1 MDEAGAATI
10 INVKPNS
17 IVIRRKK
24 KWDNWKEKEVVL
36 KQKYEEAAKLRDEE
50 RQVDETLAKELTDW
64 NTKLDVTEIG
74 VGGITEI
81 VSMMTG
87 IPIKY
92 QLKKVNV
99 Y

>member
-1 MDEAGAATI
+1 LE
-10 INVKPNS
+10 K
-17 IVIRRKK
+17 
-24 KWDNWKEKEVVL
+24 KEVVL

-64 NTKLDVTEIG
+64 NTKLDKEVTEIG

-87 IPIKY
+87 ILLIKY